1 MTKTISLTAIE
12 SAPHA
17 SAFHSLLRWPTALL
31 THARKASADRA
42 LRRQLADMD
51 STLLRDIG
59 ISDDEIHRIRGMDHF
74 TPRNWG

>member
-1 MTKTISLTAIE
+1 MTKAIALTAIE
-12 SAPHA
+12 STAHA
-17 SAFHSLLRWPTALL
+17 SALNPLLRWPTALL
-31 THARKASADRA
+31 TRARKASADRA